1 MNISEILH
9 DTTQPYSS
17 LPRQIKSGD
26 WLISGRTLDFNMQ
39 SQTESNWCWAANA
52 TSVSLF
58 YWSWSGWTQ
67 CKVACSVVNLTTCC
81 DSPVPD
87 ACNQPETLSSALTV
101 TKNLSSFVSST
112 VSFDTVKAEIDA
124 GRVVCARIGWS
135 GGGGHFVT
143 IRGYVTI
150 FGDLDFFEVD
160 DPIYGKSTVTVTSF
174 TTSYQTTGSWTHTYF
189 TKSYIHMPFI
199 PILIAEE
206 VLERIQKQ
214 RVVLGMQEGL
224 PVEEIAAAKGR
235 TLGLA
240 HAIFTLGLDDL
251 ARGDA
256 RRRRRVCACWN
267 SRREAGAFYDVPDAE
282 TAEVRA
288 DVRERGLPGTFSA
301 SAVGSESGRQVACE
315 LRLLQ
320 APALNFEA
328 LWLHFGRW
336 RGGHGDSAARL
347 PRLRADAADPVSRG
361 SWRNSPRG
369 AIGEPAGT
377 TRKALEL
384 LARRGTFTN
393 FTQSSPHNES
403 RPTFPSLPPPSL
415 SFRNPTPHIYAPQKT
430 CLLETRRAE
439 NRGRRS
445 TPPSSR
451 TARTLFVLSKMNGQ
465 RRRRRF
471 PRRKCLSPGRINRAA
486 LCRWKCRTRRS
497 MR

>member
-39 SQTESNWCWAANA
+39 SQKESNWCWAANA

-101 TKNLSSFVSST
+101 TKNLSSVVSST

-240 HAIFTLGLDDL
+240 HAIFTLGLEDL

-256 RRRRRVCACWN
+256 AAARAGVRVMEFNGETPA
-267 SRREAGAFYDVPDAE
+267 AFYDLPDAE

-288 DVRERGLPGTFSA
+288 MSA
-301 SAVGSESGRQVACE
+301 SGAYLKLFPQALSAAKVESGSQVE

-328 LWLHFGRW
+328 LWLHSGDGAGDTVIPLRGFQGSRRCSRSRIARRW
-336 RGGHGDSAARL
+336 RNCGTRRSRCAS
-347 PRLRADAADPVSRG
+347 RA
-361 SWRNSPRG
+361 
-369 AIGEPAGT
+369 
-377 TRKALEL
+377 
-384 LARRGTFTN
+384 
-393 FTQSSPHNES
+393 
-403 RPTFPSLPPPSL
+403 
-415 SFRNPTPHIYAPQKT
+415 
-430 CLLETRRAE
+430 TRRALDRE
-439 NRGRRS
+439 NLPTNSATESHPCPAREKNRPPRNPPSRKWTAS
-445 TPPSSR
+445 TPLSSPA
-451 TARTLFVLSKMNGQ
+451 ARTLSVLSKTNGR

-486 LCRWKCRTRRS
+486 SCRWKCRTRRS
-497 MR
+497 TR